1 MEVPQTTLPTTTAF
15 LEAPTTT
22 GSTDD
27 IQAILQGWYYGG
39 QTSGRAITCPDPQ
52 TFSITSPYAD
62 CLNPEATAVAAACKD
77 KILTYD
83 DGQTQEW

>member
-39 QTSGRAITCPDPQ
+39 QTSGSPQ
-52 TFSITSPYAD
+52 
-62 CLNPEATAVAAACKD
+62 
-77 KILTYD
+77 
-83 DGQTQEW
+83 Q